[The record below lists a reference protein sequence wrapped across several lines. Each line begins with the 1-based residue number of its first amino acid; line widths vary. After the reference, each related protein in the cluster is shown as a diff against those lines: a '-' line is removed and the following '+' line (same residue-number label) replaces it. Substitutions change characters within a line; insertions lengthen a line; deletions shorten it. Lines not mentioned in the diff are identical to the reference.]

1 MQCQCRFPDS
11 RAGAPRASLPSRRVH
26 HSPRAVVS
34 TSVSR
39 LLKTKTFLLSTY
51 GAHRTLHFILNRLK
65 INLKWTGS
73 SPASQ
78 RKLNRLRTQKIQ
90 TRSQVDGSQGPGT
103 DRPRADPGRPP
114 GRPLHPPEVNAPP
127 SGRRGHRVLPQALPR
142 LLGWAP
148 TPAPRALALPPP
160 PAAGAPGVGAAL
172 VTSHCPRRPGRPSPA
187 PLAAPRTRRS
197 FRTRKRPAQG
207 KVTPGLRLLA
217 FVVRARASPRTAL
230 RPRSPGSRRT
240 WRAPNRVSN
249 GVSLASRAL
258 RASLPGGGSA
268 LGSG

>member
-1 MQCQCRFPDS
+1 MPFPRLQS
-11 RAGAPRASLPSRRVH
+11 WSSAGVSAKQACPPLPTRGFEYICFQ
-26 HSPRAVVS
+26 AV
-34 TSVSR
+34 
-39 LLKTKTFLLSTY
+39 KTKAFLLSTSV
-51 GAHRTLHFILNRLK
+51 AQRTLHFILNRLK
-65 INLKWTGS
+65 INLKWAGS

-90 TRSQVDGSQGPGT
+90 TRSQVDGSQGPDT
-103 DRPRADPGRPP
+103 DRPCADPGRPP

-142 LLGWAP
+142 FSAG
-148 TPAPRALALPPP
+148 PPP
-160 PAAGAPGVGAAL
+160 PPRAPSPSRAPRGQR
-172 VTSHCPRRPGRPSPA
+172 PRRWRGPGHPPIVRGVRAARAPP

-217 FVVRARASPRTAL
+217 FVVRARASPRTARRL
-230 RPRSPGSRRT
+230 RRPGSRRA
-240 WRAPNRVSN
+240 WRSPNRVSD

-268 LGSG
+268 LVSG